1 MKKIFF
7 DMDGTIA
14 NLYGVENWLSKLRA
28 ESTKPYAEAKPLLN
42 MSALAKVLNK
52 LTAKGY
58 EIGIISWTSKG
69 GSEQYNKAVAET
81 KIKWLNKHLAS
92 VHFTSISIVPY
103 GTPKETIGNGILF
116 DDEEPNRTNWNG
128 IAYSEKEI
136 MKVLKTLI

>member
-1 MKKIFF
+1 
-7 DMDGTIA
+7 MDGTIA
-14 NLYGVENWLSKLRA
+14 NLYGVENWLSELRA

-42 MSALAKVLNK
+42 MSALARVLNK

-81 KIKWLNKHLAS
+81 KIKWLSKHLAS
-92 VHFTSISIVPY
+92 VHFTSINVVPY
-103 GTPKETIGNGILF
+103 GTPKQTIGNGILF

-136 MKVLKTLI
+136 MRVLKTLI

>member
-14 NLYGVENWLSKLRA
+14 NLYGVENWLSELRA
-28 ESTKPYAEAKPLLN
+28 ESTIPYAEAKPLLN
-42 MSALAKVLNK
+42 MNTLARTLNK
-52 LTAKGY
+52 LTARGY

-81 KIKWLNKHLAS
+81 KIKWLNKHLTS
-92 VHFTSISIVPY
+92 VHFTNINIVPY

-128 IAYSEKEI
+128 IAYNEKEI
-136 MKVLKTLI
+136 MRVLKTLI